1 MLDNCVLV
9 GDSIAVG
16 IAPYTKCEIQ
26 AKIGRSAASAYAN
39 SWQLNASTTIISL
52 GSNDI
57 NDPNLES
64 ILQKLRKDVTSEVV
78 IWVVPYNPK
87 VAQIVLK
94 IAKANRDSYINL
106 QAFPT
111 ADGVHPKNYRAVTD
125 TVEKVYQGTF

>member
-26 AKIGRSAASAYAN
+26 AKIGRSAQSAYAN
-39 SWQLNASTTIISL
+39 SWQLNAQTTIISL

-64 ILQKLRKDVTSEVV
+64 VLQKLRKDITSEVV
-78 IWVVPYNPK
+78 IWIVPYNPK
-87 VAQIVLK
+87 VRQIVLK
-94 IAKANRDSYINL
+94 VAQANKDSYVNL
-106 QAFPT
+106 QPFPT
-111 ADGVHPKNYRAVTD
+111 ADGVHPNNYRAVTD